1 MTKRDQYEGVG
12 RGRVVMIVDDF
23 QDAREL
29 MGDLLRHW
37 GFQVVECADG
47 AEAMIQA
54 EAKQPDVILMDM
66 SMPVVDGW
74 EATRWLKQNARTS
87 HIPIIALT
95 SHALIGSSD
104 PAFQAGCDAFLARP
118 CPPQRVLDE
127 VQRALRKSKPRPVA
141 NAT

>member
-1 MTKRDQYEGVG
+1 MIKRDEQGVG
-12 RGRVVMIVDDF
+12 NGRVVMIVDDF
-23 QDAREL
+23 EDAREL

-37 GFQVVECADG
+37 GFEVIACVDG
-47 AEAMIQA
+47 SEAMTEA
-54 EAKQPDVILMDM
+54 ESKQPDVILMDM

-74 EATRWLKQNARTS
+74 EATRWLKQNPRTA

-118 CPPQRVLDE
+118 CPPQRVLEE
-127 VQRALRKSKPRPVA
+127 VQRALRKSKQRPVA
-141 NAT
+141 RAT